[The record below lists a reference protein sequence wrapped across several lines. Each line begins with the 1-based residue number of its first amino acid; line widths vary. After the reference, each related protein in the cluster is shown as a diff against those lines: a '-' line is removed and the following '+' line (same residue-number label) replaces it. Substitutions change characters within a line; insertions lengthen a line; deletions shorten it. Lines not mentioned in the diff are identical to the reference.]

1 VRVEAYRVFE
11 IVAWPAAAWCAIE
24 LAMRAAT
31 AEFAGSGATLVSGVM
46 AALMIAGCRLRTAQL
61 RRVQ

>member
-1 VRVEAYRVFE
+1 MFE

-31 AEFAGSGATLVSGVM
+31 GEFAGSGATLVSGVM
-46 AALMIAGCRLRTAQL
+46 AALMITGCRLRTAQL